1 MKRKYFVISTFLIT
15 IVGFSQNN
23 SDVKSYTDL
32 SHKQEIELRNKIIN
46 DFNLSTK
53 NSIVKATELNLP
65 LSFKDENGNTNILF
79 SFEGENPI
87 YKVVDN
93 FGSARTA
100 RVNLINSGGSMGLNL
115 NGQGMNIGVWDG
127 GPIRTTHNSL
137 LGRVVIG
144 DAQTFMTSDDDTVHA
159 IHVAGTIAASDQN
172 VLTKGLA
179 YQSTIHG
186 HTFSNDVPEVLTFA
200 MSGGLVS
207 NHSYG
212 TRIEYVNE
220 SLRGAY
226 SSESQTWD
234 NITNLYPYYLPVISA
249 GNDRGKTVDNTQG
262 VDLLLGN
269 KNSKNVV
276 VVAAVNQVLS
286 YQNANSVTMS
296 SFSSW
301 GPTDDFR
308 IKPDIS
314 AKGVAVT
321 SLSSED
327 DNATA
332 TLQGTS
338 MAAPAVTAT
347 LALLQQHY
355 NNLNSSWM
363 RSSMLKAVMINSA
376 DEAGSAPGPDF
387 KFGWGLINGASGVS
401 VISNKNTSSIME
413 DVTLNNNEVYQRQI
427 ESNGQKLKVTI
438 VWNDPS
444 ATPNSPATLNDRTS
458 KLVNDLDMR
467 LEKDGEIYYP
477 WILDVNNIQSSAL
490 KQDNYLDNVEQIEID
505 VPSGVYDLKVT
516 HKNNLKDQA
525 PQIFSLVASNA
536 TFVNLSS
543 EDFTLTS
550 FKIFPNPSTGLVNIQ
565 SNFSFTSDI
574 TVFDVQGRKVYTDLN
589 KVIDNNSVLDLS
601 FLSKGVYTIRVTSDN
616 STKNELL
623 IIK

>member
-286 YQNANSVTMS
+286 YQNANSVVMS

-321 SLSSED
+321 SLSSSD
-327 DNATA
+327 DNATT